1 MRRPMIVKQRDVDEV
16 LNKLKVN
23 AVVKVLRNCSWMIW
37 VWWIWGWVGMFR
49 HLSNKNILIHA

>member
-37 VWWIWGWVGMFR
+37 VWWIRGVGGDVST
-49 HLSNKNILIHA
+49 LNGNIFDYA